1 MNLHVKII
9 LNFQTKENIV
19 EAAVDDEDNDEKGL
33 KEADQEEAEN
43 GSKGIEEIDDEENN
57 EIDINPYLL
66 LVWACD
72 FRNKYPCLNCDDS
85 LL

>member
-1 MNLHVKII
+1 MKPPRCTDVNLHIKII

-19 EAAVDDEDNDEKGL
+19 EAAVGDEDNDEKGL
-33 KEADQEEAEN
+33 KEADQEEAEI

-66 LVWACD
+66 LV
-72 FRNKYPCLNCDDS
+72 
-85 LL
+85 

>member
-1 MNLHVKII
+1 MNLHIKII

-19 EAAVDDEDNDEKGL
+19 EAAVGDEDNDEKGL
-33 KEADQEEAEN
+33 KEADQEEAEI
-43 GSKGIEEIDDEENN
+43 GSK
-57 EIDINPYLL
+57 
-66 LVWACD
+66 VWACD

>member
-19 EAAVDDEDNDEKGL
+19 EAAVGDEDNDEKGL
-33 KEADQEEAEN
+33 KEADQEEAEI

-66 LVWACD
+66 LV
-72 FRNKYPCLNCDDS
+72 
-85 LL
+85 

>member
-1 MNLHVKII
+1 MNQHFKII

-19 EAAVDDEDNDEKGL
+19 EAAVDDEDNDEKEL
-33 KEADQEEAEN
+33 KEADLEEAEN

-66 LVWACD
+66 LV
-72 FRNKYPCLNCDDS
+72 
-85 LL
+85 

>member
-1 MNLHVKII
+1 MNLHSKII

-19 EAAVDDEDNDEKGL
+19 EAAVDDKDNDEKEL
-33 KEADQEEAEN
+33 KEADLEEAEN

-66 LVWACD
+66 LV
-72 FRNKYPCLNCDDS
+72 
-85 LL
+85 